1 MQSPC
6 PDHTQL
12 KLVPPTYL
20 GKLNLLAAMICSL
33 HGDGPSAHDLQN
45 EFTTEGG
52 KLHDAVKGVM
62 ER

>member
-1 MQSPC
+1 MTPVWASTEVTIMLY
-6 PDHTQL
+6 HT
-12 KLVPPTYL
+12 KYT
-20 GKLNLLAAMICSL
+20 
-33 HGDGPSAHDLQN
+33 LQN